1 MEDRA
6 TLKRD
11 SRLKA
16 KAVERSKEDCDGS
29 HFLRLPHV
37 VIDSPG
43 YRLAEHSSRSLLVDV
58 ASQLRRPG
66 SDGGLPNGALLAT
79 RDRMAAFGWKSQG
92 VLHRAIADLVSCGL
106 LIETR
111 KGHKNSASLYAV
123 SWMALDIDGS
133 KHVLDIDSRAWARVH
148 RGAYLRPSKVARARS
163 KRKAFAPFNGQQGDA
178 IAPLKSA
185 TNSVEASNAPLKGA
199 MNADF
204 LAPVAPFK
212 RPSIEHCHQ
221 VAAVP
226 GVHGESE
233 LTVGKRGR
241 LTG

>member
-29 HFLRLPHV
+29 NFFRLPHV

-66 SDGGLPNGALLAT
+66 SEGGLPNGALLAT
-79 RDRMAAFGWKSQG
+79 RDRMALFGWKSQG
-92 VLHRAIADLVSCGL
+92 VLHRAIADLVACGL

-133 KHVLDIDSRAWARVH
+133 KHALDIDPRAWARVY
-148 RGAYLRPSKVARARS
+148 RGAYMRPTKVTRVRAQ
-163 KRKAFAPFNGQQGDA
+163 KKILAPLNGRQGDA

-185 TNSVEASNAPLKGA
+185 KNSVEASNAPLKGA

-204 LAPVAPFK
+204 LVPVAPFK
-212 RPSIEHCHQ
+212 RLSIEHCHPR
-221 VAAVP
+221 AAVP
-226 GVHGESE
+226 DVHGDPE
-233 LTVGKRGR
+233 LIVGTRERMVG
-241 LTG
+241 